1 MSSSINDLLQESLDT
16 AHRAWD
22 NIADP
27 SLANLHELP
36 SKVASS
42 LQDAWAK
49 ITNNGTLGGVPNPRD
64 WLPEQLAPAPP
75 PPPPA
80 PTHRSAV
87 WLDSLA
93 KHLARHPA
101 AYSFAAVGLTGS
113 ASYYLFPRQ
122 TLVALSPITRL
133 VPLTVLPDPKNRPLR
148 LLPAQ
153 HGVAGEVRKEAVVVL
168 GADSPVG
175 RELALEMERRGFVVI
190 ATVKEPVE
198 VYALERMSRGWM
210 KVLVLDPNDSSS
222 VSPFLRSLSTA
233 LSLRFPLHTS
243 GDPFSR
249 PAHALALTGVVNCL
263 SLSSVPE
270 ALAPLEAV
278 ENDAVKKLVGERI
291 STVVGVVKGVLPFL
305 RTAASRP
312 GAPAGSFV
320 SLVPSSSSNLSLPF
334 LSLTSAGD
342 AALSSLFHS
351 LRRELSASSGPSVH
365 LTILETGF
373 FHLPDSPQH
382 QTSSPRTAQPAPLP
396 IRLESVYAPAL
407 ARRAPPPAVQQ
418 GETGA
423 RTKCASRKG
432 SEVRRLSRRVFKIL
446 VRPANAS
453 AVERVGAG
461 SRTYLLV
468 SLLPHSLVDLCLT
481 IHDRLY
487 GLYLSHLSKRLA
499 AVSARLPS
507 SSRSSSSSRSGR
519 PLPTPPAAQQQHPE
533 SLRPSTSPTTPSQV
547 PVADSFARPSSEKE
561 KEKDQQDAAE
571 TGSQSSLE
579 DFGPLG
585 GSQASMGGS
594 FVSVGREELA

>member
-1 MSSSINDLLQESLDT
+1 MSNSINDLLQDTLDS

-22 NIADP
+22 NLVDP
-27 SLANLHELP
+27 SLANLHDVP

-42 LQDAWAK
+42 IHDAWAK

-75 PPPPA
+75 PPPPT
-80 PTHRSAV
+80 PTRSV
-87 WLDSLA
+87 WLDNLTA
-93 KHLARHPA
+93 HLARHPA

-113 ASYYLFPRQ
+113 ASYYFFPKQ
-122 TLVALSPITRL
+122 TLAALSPVTRL

-168 GADSPVG
+168 GADCPVG
-175 RELALEMERRGFVVI
+175 RELALELERRGFVVI

-198 VYALERMSRGWM
+198 VDALERMSRGWM
-210 KVLVLDPNDSSS
+210 KVLILDPNDSSS

-249 PAHALALTGVVNCL
+249 PAHALALTGIVNCL

-278 ENDAVKKLVGERI
+278 ENDVVRKLVGERV
-291 STVVGVVKGVLPFL
+291 STVVGVVKGLLPFL
-305 RTAASRP
+305 RSSAARP

-334 LSLTSAGD
+334 LSLTSAAN

-351 LRRELSASSGPSVH
+351 LRRELAASSGPSVH

-373 FHLPDSPQH
+373 FDLPDSITTPSYQM
-382 QTSSPRTAQPAPLP
+382 SASAPTALP
-396 IRLESVYAPAL
+396 IRLEAIYAPAL
-407 ARRAPPPAVQQ
+407 ARRVPPPQATA
-418 GETGA
+418 ESAGA
-423 RTKCASRKG
+423 RTKCKSRKG
-432 SEVRRLSRRVFKIL
+432 SEMRRLSRRVFKIL
-446 VRPANAS
+446 VRPANANV
-453 AVERVGAG
+453 VERIGAG

-468 SLLPHSLVDLCLT
+468 SLLPHSLVDFCLA
-481 IHDRLY
+481 IQDRLY
-487 GLYLSHLSKRLA
+487 GIYLSHLSARLA
-499 AVSARLPS
+499 AISSRLPS
-507 SSRSSSSSRSGR
+507 SSRSSSSSSSRPAR
-519 PLPTPPAAQQQHPE
+519 PLPTPPPPTEHHPD
-533 SLRPSTSPTTPSQV
+533 SLRPSASPTAPSQV
-547 PVADSFARPSSEKE
+547 PVQDAFARSSEKE
-561 KEKDQQDAAE
+561 QHDASE
-571 TGSQSSLE
+571 TSSQSSLE

-585 GSQASMGGS
+585 ASQAGSLGGS
-594 FVSVGREELA
+594 FVDIGREAQA